1 MLLLLLLRLLF
12 DDPLPPPLFDN
23 KDVEGN
29 ILLID
34 SYDRSMP
41 VVDFFDIGIVVVD
54 VSVEV
59 GFLRV
64 NEEYAFFF
72 D

>member
-1 MLLLLLLRLLF
+1 ML

-41 VVDFFDIGIVVVD
+41 VDFFGIGIVVDVVTVD
-54 VSVEV
+54 V

>member
-1 MLLLLLLRLLF
+1 ML

-41 VVDFFDIGIVVVD
+41 VDFFGIEDVVVT
-54 VSVEV
+54 VEV

>member
-1 MLLLLLLRLLF
+1 ML

-29 ILLID
+29 ILLIE

-41 VVDFFDIGIVVVD
+41 VDFFGIGIEDVVVT
-54 VSVEV
+54 VEV

>member
-1 MLLLLLLRLLF
+1 ML
-12 DDPLPPPLFDN
+12 DDPLPPPLLDN

-29 ILLID
+29 ILRLID

-41 VVDFFDIGIVVVD
+41 VDFFDIVDVVVTVD
-54 VSVEV
+54 V

-72 D
+72 C